1 MRTLLRCALVAAVLT
16 ATVTAFVTPHRNLAP
31 SLSGGAR
38 RVSPAPTLAPTPA
51 TTTCMG
57 TTVLGT
63 SGVSCTSACTAD
75 GGKICTTG
83 AMDDF
88 NPSLDSGP
96 EMQAVL
102 NALGTNCTSFNFD
115 FGTATDVPNVDA
127 SGVCLVTAVNR
138 NSTTFDCTRS
148 EAGKQRLCNCCPAP
162 TSAPTV
168 APTPAPTTCVGTK
181 VVGAAGVSCV
191 TACNSDGGKLCSVA
205 SLNDLNPFVDSTAGM
220 DSAMTALGFNCTSFD
235 LSFGNNT
242 DVPNIDTA
250 GTCLVSQYGRLPS
263 TFDCTRTEVGHQR
276 LCNCCPS
283 PTAAPTPPTFAPTI
297 SPSSTPTVAPT
308 TRAPTTAAPTI
319 SNGYTLEVRF
329 TFSGVGVIDAEQAEF
344 VTSLRQVLA
353 SLTGIAAEFISI
365 SIQYTRR
372 TAVVTS
378 LVQSTTET
386 QANAASS
393 SISSAASSGGLNSQ
407 LTTQLAAS
415 TYPGSLPTGAA
426 VISTTTTANVKPAT
440 DDSSGMSGDMFWMII
455 GIAAA
460 ALVMLVI
467 GAFFLVR
474 YLVRRQGSDTHK
486 ATPKAA
492 AGPRLFVDTPVIMNP
507 AFFPSPRASL
517 ASPEPASGSSSP
529 ENSLLTRQDKN
540 TGFLTAALKRSQMG
554 GESPRIVLEVEH
566 FDAIEIPLKSAEV
579 DPPSPVE
586 GTDAEGTDTSS
597 SVIVEELPG
606 YDEQSGYED
615 YIREVEQFELT
626 VSPEAEE
633 PPRPIASQTALV
645 NVDDAP
651 QPVVNQTA
659 VVYSR
664 QPDQPVCANYRRLGT
679 CHVEDSG
686 GECQWDHPPSAS
698 SQVGA
703 ATSSSEAAV
712 PQIGRPRR
720 KLASPG
726 LAMEAAER
734 QEQNAVIEAKRAAA
748 ELLAARRKGEA
759 AAVEAASQAQLAAVA
774 AVKQAQEDI
783 GIAKRALRASIAD
796 HAVKKAE
803 AEAAAAVRKAQ
814 VEAGLAIQ
822 ARAAAQHAAAVMEA
836 ADEEAS
842 LAISKADNGNVEAAA
857 EAAEMARAAERRAEV
872 AAIAAKQA
880 EEMASRAKRAHAAV
894 VATEEKIQHAGALQ
908 ASSEFVRSNS
918 KEIDNNAHTLPE
930 EESAPASEDQSSQ
943 KPENS

>member
-1 MRTLLRCALVAAVLT
+1 
-16 ATVTAFVTPHRNLAP
+16 
-31 SLSGGAR
+31 
-38 RVSPAPTLAPTPA
+38 
-51 TTTCMG
+51 
-57 TTVLGT
+57 
-63 SGVSCTSACTAD
+63 
-75 GGKICTTG
+75 
-83 AMDDF
+83 
-88 NPSLDSGP
+88 
-96 EMQAVL
+96 
-102 NALGTNCTSFNFD
+102 
-115 FGTATDVPNVDA
+115 
-127 SGVCLVTAVNR
+127 
-138 NSTTFDCTRS
+138 
-148 EAGKQRLCNCCPAP
+148 
-162 TSAPTV
+162 
-168 APTPAPTTCVGTK
+168 
-181 VVGAAGVSCV
+181 
-191 TACNSDGGKLCSVA
+191 
-205 SLNDLNPFVDSTAGM
+205 
-220 DSAMTALGFNCTSFD
+220 
-235 LSFGNNT
+235 
-242 DVPNIDTA
+242 
-250 GTCLVSQYGRLPS
+250 
-263 TFDCTRTEVGHQR
+263 
-276 LCNCCPS
+276 
-283 PTAAPTPPTFAPTI
+283 
-297 SPSSTPTVAPT
+297 
-308 TRAPTTAAPTI
+308 
-319 SNGYTLEVRF
+319 
-329 TFSGVGVIDAEQAEF
+329 
-344 VTSLRQVLA
+344 
-353 SLTGIAAEFISI
+353 
-365 SIQYTRR
+365 
-372 TAVVTS
+372 
-378 LVQSTTET
+378 
-386 QANAASS
+386 
-393 SISSAASSGGLNSQ
+393 
-407 LTTQLAAS
+407 
-415 TYPGSLPTGAA
+415 
-426 VISTTTTANVKPAT
+426 
-440 DDSSGMSGDMFWMII
+440 MSGDMFWMII